1 MWSSRLFWKL
11 FLAYAALVL
20 LVVCA
25 CVAIVSGWQEEQLVE
40 QVRRRLH
47 DSASLLCNDVK
58 SKLSN
63 KRVGD
68 LQELVRHL
76 GSTTN
81 TRFTLVANDGLVL
94 ADSEQ
99 PTTAA
104 VAAME
109 NHLGRVE
116 FVNAKRDG
124 GGFARR
130 VSPTLGLPYLYYA
143 LAAYDEEKLVGFV
156 RAAQPLASILEEA
169 ASIQRLIGLVGIIVA
184 ISGLVVTYLLT
195 HRIVQPVQLLTS
207 ATQSI
212 ASGNFPQRI
221 SIPANDELGLLAR
234 SFEQMGIELTTR
246 ENQLRESMQRQSTI
260 LSGMIEGVLA
270 VDQEEH
276 VLFANQA
283 AGRMLGFAPNKIEQR
298 ALLEVVRSNDLR
310 EIVQKVFATK
320 ELVQG
325 ELELQ
330 TESLLTLEVH
340 ATPLPGN
347 PCPGVILV
355 LDNISELKRLESV
368 RQQFIANV
376 SHELKTPLSSIKAY
390 AETLLRGAINDR
402 PTALKFLSRID
413 DQANR
418 LNELVLDMLTI
429 GRIESGQKS
438 LEFADIPLNQVVG
451 KCISEYETRAE
462 AVQISLEDE
471 ISSCSTRV
479 HADEEALQQILNNL
493 LDNALKCT
501 PAGGTISLHC
511 REEEG
516 EAVIAVSD
524 TGVGIAPHHHA
535 RLFERFYRVD
545 KARSREQG
553 GTGLGLAIVKHLSQ
567 AMGGSVSLESAP
579 QVGSI
584 FTVRI
589 PLAK

>member
-260 LSGMIEGVLA
+260 LSGM
-270 VDQEEH
+270 
-276 VLFANQA
+276 
-283 AGRMLGFAPNKIEQR
+283 
-298 ALLEVVRSNDLR
+298 
-310 EIVQKVFATK
+310 
-320 ELVQG
+320 
-325 ELELQ
+325 
-330 TESLLTLEVH
+330 
-340 ATPLPGN
+340 
-347 PCPGVILV
+347 
-355 LDNISELKRLESV
+355 
-368 RQQFIANV
+368 
-376 SHELKTPLSSIKAY
+376 
-390 AETLLRGAINDR
+390 
-402 PTALKFLSRID
+402 
-413 DQANR
+413 
-418 LNELVLDMLTI
+418 
-429 GRIESGQKS
+429 
-438 LEFADIPLNQVVG
+438 
-451 KCISEYETRAE
+451 
-462 AVQISLEDE
+462 
-471 ISSCSTRV
+471 
-479 HADEEALQQILNNL
+479 
-493 LDNALKCT
+493 
-501 PAGGTISLHC
+501 
-511 REEEG
+511 
-516 EAVIAVSD
+516 
-524 TGVGIAPHHHA
+524 
-535 RLFERFYRVD
+535 
-545 KARSREQG
+545 
-553 GTGLGLAIVKHLSQ
+553 
-567 AMGGSVSLESAP
+567 
-579 QVGSI
+579 
-584 FTVRI
+584 
-589 PLAK
+589 